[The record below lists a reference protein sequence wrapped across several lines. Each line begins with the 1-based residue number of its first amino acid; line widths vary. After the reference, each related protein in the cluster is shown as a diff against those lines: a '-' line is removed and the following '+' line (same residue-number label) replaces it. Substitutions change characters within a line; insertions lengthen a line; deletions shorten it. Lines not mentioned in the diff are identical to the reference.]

1 MCLKDLKPT
10 AKPTL
15 YELVRASGVD
25 VSVWERPRGL
35 PQTNP
40 NYCFEWSFCE
50 PGKTVVLTLWFR
62 DLEEGAD
69 GSIRWTHG
77 RALRPEEI
85 AVVNAME
92 NAPRRGNWQ
101 RRAAKFDNHVKMA
114 WLGNLPI
121 RAIVNEGDM
130 GVIEARNERPARVR
144 FRLLDDVPW
153 YVTRYDEESGATIE
167 RGAKPKG
174 FVDQWLPLEEEA
186 NDVPQRRL
194 IERQEYQRSAS
205 VREQVLNRS
214 SGFCEYCLQ
223 PGFMTVSGLAY
234 LETHHIVPL
243 ADNGPDEISNVVALC
258 ANCHR
263 KAHHAADRGERL
275 ARLRR
280 LIESK
285 F

>member
-1 MCLKDLKPT
+1 
-10 AKPTL
+10 
-15 YELVRASGVD
+15 
-25 VSVWERPRGL
+25 
-35 PQTNP
+35 
-40 NYCFEWSFCE
+40 
-50 PGKTVVLTLWFR
+50 
-62 DLEEGAD
+62 
-69 GSIRWTHG
+69 
-77 RALRPEEI
+77 
-85 AVVNAME
+85 
-92 NAPRRGNWQ
+92 
-101 RRAAKFDNHVKMA
+101 
-114 WLGNLPI
+114 
-121 RAIVNEGDM
+121 
-130 GVIEARNERPARVR
+130 
-144 FRLLDDVPW
+144 
-153 YVTRYDEESGATIE
+153 
-167 RGAKPKG
+167 
-174 FVDQWLPLEEEA
+174 VDQWLPLEEEA